1 MPKDLKENEKFTKV
15 EKKKKESWSLFKKKE
30 SPRVHDV
37 NLLKKFEV
45 SIDIGDILSCQMK

>member
-15 EKKKKESWSLFKKKE
+15 EKKKKESWLLFKKKE
-30 SPRVHDV
+30 SPRLHDV

>member
-1 MPKDLKENEKFTKV
+1 MKNSQKSK
-15 EKKKKESWSLFKKKE
+15 KKKKESWSLFKKKE